1 MEIGLPKIEGGE
13 DTDPVARERRDTV
26 KQVSSLLLLCNAVKT
41 CSFIGNLGSLCSCYP

>member
-26 KQVSSLLLLCNAVKT
+26 KQVSHLPPLWQRCE
-41 CSFIGNLGSLCSCYP
+41 NLQFFWKPRVF